1 MSENN
6 RGINSNQEVK
16 VDKLLRDVRTTKEK
30 FADFMQKP
38 ENFLMIMGVLIG
50 SLIIMPYLTELVIG
64 VGFFLLNYTKK
75 QKFFLPFRMPLSSKM
90 LDHNDPKPGGL
101 GIPGQANG
109 ITFFGNEKK
118 SDKELWFKNDDMR
131 THILIFGS
139 TGAGKALKNNEL
151 IHTPQ
156 GWKKNKDLKVGDLV
170 STPYGQ
176 SPIQGIFPQ
185 GKLDLFRLKF
195 EDGRFID
202 VSGDHLWEV
211 HSEKFSEQEILG
223 VKSKLKAKVINT
235 LDIKELLSKSS
246 NTYNDNFYIPLT
258 LPIYQK
264 ENGKNKEA
272 LLIDPYN
279 FGSML
284 SQAKGDKISQLS
296 DKVFNREKREFL
308 ESLNFTNVD
317 EYSVFIPKE
326 YRCTNLQTRLSVVRG
341 FLDSCAKVNDNTI
354 IFSVHSEKLT
364 DNLKELLFSLGA
376 VVSVY
381 KREMS
386 MNSAVSTYKFD
397 FVVKHGNL
405 SLLFNLPLNKDKIY
419 HTKLHLQIGDLYD
432 NSNFLEYENNFYNTE
447 ELLKED
453 NELAQKLIK
462 IEDKKQAI
470 FDEHN
475 KGLKLKIISVE
486 DLSTQEE
493 CQCIKIK
500 DPRGLFITKDYL
512 VTHNTETLL
521 SLAFNALVHGS
532 GLIYVDGKGDVSLFT
547 KIFAMARVMGRED
560 DLLVIN
566 YMTGSR
572 DVFGAQKEKLSNT
585 LNPFSSGSS
594 GGLTELLV
602 SLMDDSGGDGG
613 MWKGRA
619 ISLVSAIM
627 MALVY
632 LREQKEI
639 LLDVDVIREYLIL
652 DNIIKLYKRR
662 DLPTHIRQALKAY
675 LVSLPGF
682 QESAPKQGET
692 TLEQHGYL
700 QMQFTKLLGSLADAY
715 GYIFRTNLG
724 EVDFKDIVLNRRI
737 LVVLLPALEKSTDE
751 LANLGKIIVACL
763 KQMMAEG
770 LGSKLEGDYA
780 DVIEIRPTT
789 SPTPFMCVLDEYG
802 YYAVKGSAVMPAQAR
817 SLGFSMIFAG
827 QDLPAFQKADEKE
840 AMSIVANCN
849 IKIFMK
855 LEDPKDTYELFEKSV
870 GEAYVATVSGYQMN
884 QGGLMGGFVGMQNAN
899 IDLRKRG
906 NLLDLKDQQEGES
919 HIIFKS
925 AVIRARMFYADP
937 PKPRTIQVNYFVKV
951 EPPDKKEITQLD
963 SGLNELLKNIT
974 NKAYLREVEESL
986 EDEED
991 LITEI
996 EQLLNKYSN
1005 LGATE
1010 QACAVIATLGNTLQ
1024 SSLDKNISA
1033 IANIYN
1039 NEDDDEE
1046 EFEPKINIF
1055 SKDEEKEGD
1064 DDEDDEDDFD
1074 EDEDEDE
1081 TSEETQTRTR
1091 APSNRNV
1098 NVFMDEEKTT
1108 RRFEEIEKMS
1118 GASEYEARES
1128 SQRLSE
1134 DMKKATD
1141 YPTIETPEEKEPEE
1155 ILDMLKELDESFDLG
1170 ED

>member
-38 ENFLMIMGVLIG
+38 ENFLMIMGVVIG
-50 SLIIMPYLTELVIG
+50 SLIIMPYLTELVIAISI
-64 VGFFLLNYTKK
+64 FLLNYTRK

-101 GIPGQANG
+101 GIPSDAKG
-109 ITFFGNEKK
+109 ISFFGNEKK
-118 SDKELWFKNDDMR
+118 TDKELWFKNDDMR

-139 TGAGKALKNNEL
+139 TGAGKALKENEL
-151 IHTPQ
+151 IHTPK

-170 STPYGQ
+170 TTPYGQ
-176 SPIQGIFPQ
+176 SPIKGIYPQ
-185 GKLDLFRLKF
+185 GKLNLFRLKF

-211 HSEKFSEQEILG
+211 HSETFSEQEILG
-223 VKSKLKAKVINT
+223 IKSRLKAKVINT
-235 LDIKELLSKSS
+235 LDIKELLEKNKTNS
-246 NTYNDNFYIPLT
+246 YNNHFYIPLT
-258 LPIYQK
+258 LPVYQK
-264 ENGKNKEA
+264 QNEQNKES

-284 SQAKGDKISQLS
+284 AQAKGNKIAQLVE
-296 DKVFNREKREFL
+296 KVFNREKREFL
-308 ESLNFTNVD
+308 DELSFSDVD
-317 EYSVFIPKE
+317 EFTAFIPKE
-326 YRCTNLQTRLSVVRG
+326 YKNSNLQTRLNVVRG
-341 FLDSCAKVNDNTI
+341 FLDNFARFSDNTI
-354 IFSVHSEKLT
+354 VFSVQSEKLAE
-364 DNLKELLFSLGA
+364 DLKEILFSLGS

-381 KREMS
+381 KRDMTVGK
-386 MNSAVSTYKFD
+386 NVTYKFD

-405 SLLFNLPLNKDKIY
+405 SLLFNLPINKEKVY

-432 NSNFLEYENNFYNTE
+432 NTNFLEYENNFYNST
-447 ELLKED
+447 ELLKENSD
-453 NELAQKLIK
+453 LANKLIK
-462 IEDKKQAI
+462 LEEKKQVI

-475 KGLKLKIISVE
+475 KSLKLKIVSVE
-486 DLSTQEE
+486 DLSIKEE
-493 CQCIKIK
+493 CQCIKIQ

-682 QESAPKQGET
+682 QETAPKQGET

-789 SPTPFMCVLDEYG
+789 SSTPFMCVLDEYG

-884 QGGLMGGFVGMQNAN
+884 QGGIMGGFVGMQNAN

-963 SGLNELLKNIT
+963 AGLNDLLKNLT

-996 EQLLNKYSN
+996 EQLLGKYNN

-1039 NEDDDEE
+1039 NDDDDEE

-1055 SKDEEKEGD
+1055 SKDEEK
-1064 DDEDDEDDFD
+1064 DEDSEDEEEDDFD
-1074 EDEDEDE
+1074 EDDEEDE
-1081 TSEETQTRTR
+1081 TSEETQTR
-1091 APSNRNV
+1091 APSNKNV

-1155 ILDMLKELDESFDLG
+1155 ILDMLKELDESFELG